1 MSTRRRCNRTEGL
14 RHAASTPHRPAEA
27 SEAPERQTHKH
38 SDLDLEPIA
47 GHDLHRGPA
56 RRSAVLLRG
65 RGLERRLRDE

>member
-1 MSTRRRCNRTEGL
+1 M
-14 RHAASTPHRPAEA
+14 RPARRTDQSKREA
-27 SEAPERQTHKH
+27 ERQTHEH
-38 SDLDLEPIA
+38 SDLDLEPVA